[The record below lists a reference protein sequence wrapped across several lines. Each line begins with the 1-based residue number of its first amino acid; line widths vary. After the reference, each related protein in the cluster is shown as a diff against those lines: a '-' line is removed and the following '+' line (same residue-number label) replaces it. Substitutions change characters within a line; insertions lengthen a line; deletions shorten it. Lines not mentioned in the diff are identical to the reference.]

1 MSRYNPLTAN
11 SVVQKTVVVGVSG
24 IALICGSAG
33 CVNLGEG
40 GENLINAL
48 ADQVESFALTDG
60 TADNSSD
67 SNTSDPLA
75 VSYDELAAQDPYT
88 VGSHFD
94 PTLAGPEGFDT
105 SGLYADDA
113 FYAELRQAYVDVYGV
128 EPDAATLEA
137 WYAAYVYYYAY
148 DYSQGYG
155 DSGTGDYAYDASTGT
170 NWWDAGTWS
179 YGYDDGTNSGYSNS
193 LLDTSVS
200 SSGDSGYVY
209 IDGDF
214 VSW

>member
-1 MSRYNPLTAN
+1 VSRYNPLTAN
-11 SVVQKTVVVGVSG
+11 SPVAKSVVVGLFG
-24 IALICGSAG
+24 IALVCASAG
-33 CVNLGEG
+33 CVNLGQE
-40 GENLINAL
+40 GENLISAL
-48 ADQVESFALTDG
+48 VDQVESFSLSDG
-60 TADNSSD
+60 TADASSD
-67 SNTSDPLA
+67 TSRSDPVA

-105 SGLYADDA
+105 SGLYADDV
-113 FYAELRQAYVDVYGV
+113 FYAELRQAYIDVYGV

-148 DYSQGYG
+148 DYSQGYNG
-155 DSGTGDYAYDASTGT
+155 YDSGEYIYDDATGT

-179 YGYDDGTNSGYSNS
+179 YGYNDGTNSGYSNS

-200 SSGDSGYVY
+200 SSGDSGYIY
-209 IDGDF
+209 LDGDF